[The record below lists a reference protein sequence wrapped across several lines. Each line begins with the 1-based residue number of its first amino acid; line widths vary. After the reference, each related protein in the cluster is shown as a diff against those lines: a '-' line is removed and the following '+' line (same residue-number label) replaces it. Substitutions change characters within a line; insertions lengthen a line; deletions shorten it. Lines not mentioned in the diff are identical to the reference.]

1 MPDLE
6 INIFNK
12 KIKLS
17 YQENEKQR
25 LLNAVEKLNYKWKNF
40 SNLQGKVSD
49 LKIATLI
56 SLELQDSLAD
66 LNVLSDDLKIKEA
79 NNEILK
85 KEIVLKKKETKEINE
100 TIKKLEKELA
110 IKINELT
117 DLEIVLD
124 EFNVEL
130 LQIKK
135 NLKND

>member
-49 LKIATLI
+49 FKIATLI